1 MLWADLQ
8 EAFYL
13 LLGPYI
19 VGLLLPIFGATC
31 IVLAVLMAAAKY
43 WRPLERVA
51 VIWGRQ
57 PSDDVP

>member
-19 VGLLLPIFGATC
+19 VGLLLPLFVSAG
-31 IVLAVLMAAAKY
+31 IVLAVVMAGARW
-43 WRPLERVA
+43 WRPLEKVA
-51 VIWGRQ
+51 IVGRT
-57 PSDDVP
+57 PFDDE